1 MNKNI
6 LKIVLVLSLSAVS
19 MWAGFKL
26 SSVMEQGAQV
36 PIIEGTVLE
45 PPRALTNF
53 TLMDERRHEFGLQQL
68 KDKWSLVFIGYT
80 NCPDVCPNTMGIM
93 KQAYIDMAAL
103 KMQLPQ
109 VIFLSIDPVRDEAEL
124 LGDYVDYF
132 DPSFVGL
139 TGKKPE
145 IDNLV
150 KQLSSVYLKAAG
162 SSGDI
167 KKDDYLYDHSAS
179 LLLINPKAQLQA
191 VFTAPHNKLGLVD
204 GLQKITNFY
213 NKK

>member
-6 LKIVLVLSLSAVS
+6 LKIGLVLSLSAVS

-26 SSVMEQGAQV
+26 SSVLKQDGQV

-45 PPRALTNF
+45 PPRALTDFN
-53 TLMDERRHEFGLQQL
+53 LMDERRHEFGLQQL
-68 KDKWSLVFIGYT
+68 KNKWSLVFIGYT
-80 NCPDVCPNTMGIM
+80 NCPDVCPNTMSIM

-109 VIFLSIDPVRDEAEL
+109 VIFLSIDPKRDEAEL

-139 TGKKPE
+139 TGKKSE

-167 KKDDYLYDHSAS
+167 NKDDYLYDHSAS

>member
-6 LKIVLVLSLSAVS
+6 IKIVLVLSLSAVS

-26 SSVMEQGAQV
+26 SSVMEQGGQV

-45 PPRALTNF
+45 PPRALTDF
-53 TLMDERRHEFGLQQL
+53 KLMDERRHEFGLQQL
-68 KDKWSLVFIGYT
+68 KNKWSLVFIGYT
-80 NCPDVCPNTMGIM
+80 NCPDVCPNTMSIM

-103 KMQLPQ
+103 KMELPQ
-109 VIFLSIDPVRDEAEL
+109 VIFLSIDPKRDEAEL

-132 DPSFVGL
+132 DPAFVGL
-139 TGKKPE
+139 TGKKSE

-167 KKDDYLYDHSAS
+167 TKEDYLYDHSAS
-179 LLLINPKAQLQA
+179 LLLINPAAQLQA
-191 VFTAPHNKLGLVD
+191 VFTAPHHKLGLVD